1 MGEEWGGEV
10 MVKHSHL
17 TVNCLVMHYYKAIIG
32 NFSDFKN
39 SVLKCNFRF
48 LSDPISYVYTHFI
61 ENYLKTREP

>member
-17 TVNCLVMHYYKAIIG
+17 TVNCLVTHYYKAIVG

-39 SVLKCNFRF
+39 SVLNVTLGFRPDQ
-48 LSDPISYVYTHFI
+48 LCLYTFH
-61 ENYLKTREP
+61 